1 MTPCLR
7 LKVDGDCGSI
17 TIGAIL
23 QFQYRVMGMKKPD
36 GRVDPRKG
44 TLKKLNAYSAQNKKP
59 APATFDSMLLRVQ
72 MFLKNHTPPEI
83 ENEPY
88 SLIVSKKLVEADYVE
103 AAKQLGVD
111 VALIKAVAQVESRWG
126 GFNEDGSVK
135 ILYEG
140 HWFSRLTKHKYDK
153 SHPAISYKKSPKSYK
168 GVGAQYAKYNAAR
181 AIDIGAAI
189 QSVSWG
195 RFQIMGFHYKNV
207 GYATPEL
214 FAQSM
219 EESEKIH
226 LLAFVKLLKAKS
238 WDAPLKK
245 KDWAGFAKLYNGPD
259 YAKYKYDE
267 KLKQAYTAFSAKG
280 K

>member
-111 VALIKAVAQVESRWG
+111 VASIKAVAQVESLG
-126 GFNEDGSVK
+126 DGFLSNGKPK
-135 ILYEG
+135 ILFEG
-140 HWFSRLTKHKYDK
+140 HWFSNKSKRKYDK
-153 SHPAISYKKSPKSYK
+153 THPTISFKSQTSKYYK
-168 GVGAQYAKYNAAR
+168 GKEAEYSRYNAAK
-181 AIDIGAAI
+181 ALDEAAAME
-189 QSVSWG
+189 STSWG
-195 RFQIMGFHYKNV
+195 KFQIMGFNHKEA
-207 GYATPEL
+207 GYSTV
-214 FAQSM
+214 QM
-219 EESEKIH
+219 
-226 LLAFVKLLKAKS
+226 FVKAMHVSEGEQLNAFINFIKSKGLDDALKS
-238 WDAPLKK
+238 RRWVD
-245 KDWAGFAKLYNGPD
+245 FAKGYNGK
-259 YAKYKYDE
+259 KYYINKYDE
-267 KLKQAYTAFSAKG
+267 KLKQAYTAFSARG
-280 K
+280 